1 MKTVIICLMA
11 VLSFACANT
20 QKQQSEHF
28 KKVKYENSVWIVP
41 LDVEQAAD
49 SLRLEAFVKNFDKG
63 NLRDTLAEWL
73 SFTIS
78 RKDSVS
84 YDDFYGEWENAIPNS
99 LRLRLNAHEAERLN
113 GFNWYYFEAYALLN
127 NKGRILSVYFKVDSR
142 MIDLVKED
150 ELLAIRE
157 TIMKKGIDVE
167 KLDFSH
173 HTIVQM
179 QEALRKMKNPDLTDD
194 ERWAIA
200 QEAMKQHKP
209 CVYGAIQLC
218 GLRSEDTDPINS
230 SKE

>member
-1 MKTVIICLMA
+1 MKVLLFCLILFMF
-11 VLSFACANT
+11 VNT
-20 QKQQSEHF
+20 NAQEQQFGHF
-28 KKVKYENSVWIVP
+28 KKVEYAKSVWIVP
-41 LDVEQAAD
+41 LDVEQAVD

-84 YDDFYGEWENAIPNS
+84 YDDFYGEWENVIPNS
-99 LRLRLNAHEAERLN
+99 LRQRLNAHEAERLN

-200 QEAMKQHKP
+200 QETMKQSKP

-218 GLRSEDTDPINS
+218 GLRGEDAVQINS
-230 SKE
+230 SKEE